1 MNGTEQISSVPL
13 LYYINILLR
22 IYRDN
27 MYIISLCLDKF
38 TVYIVVSFAY

>member
-27 MYIISLCLDKF
+27 MYIIPLFFFLISNLKF
-38 TVYIVVSFAY
+38 LY